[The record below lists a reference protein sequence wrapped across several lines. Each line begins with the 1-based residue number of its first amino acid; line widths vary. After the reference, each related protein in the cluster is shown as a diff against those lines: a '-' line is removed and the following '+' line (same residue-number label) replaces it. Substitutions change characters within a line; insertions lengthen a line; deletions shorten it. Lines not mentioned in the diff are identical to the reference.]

1 MNKLTSFSMKN
12 IGALF
17 IMIIMLFFG
26 GLYAAGNLKTEIMP
40 DISIPV
46 VFITAQYPGS
56 PSDVMEQVT
65 KPIEKK
71 IANME
76 GVTSLDSTSSDN
88 FATIIVMLTDKA
100 DPEKKKQDI
109 ESLLQEV
116 NLPAS
121 ASTPK
126 VATFGYASIPAY
138 YFAIYGGNGMSQTE
152 LDQWYANEIK
162 PELESIP
169 GYDHMDE
176 IGARETKL
184 TIKLDAGKLNDFG
197 LTPVQVSG
205 QVRQNLTSLPAGA
218 VDLDGSSLMARVKGD
233 TNSVY
238 NLENMDLLTQSGTRV
253 RLNQLA
259 KVESISESDF
269 VARLNQQPAIGIQ
282 LYKTSDANA
291 VDFARKVESLFADWE
306 QQLPDIGFKTI
317 YDTSE
322 LVSSS
327 ISGMV
332 HEGLTGALLAA
343 LVILLFLRNI
353 RMTLI
358 VLVSIPLSILI
369 TLLVMNSLDISLNI
383 LTLGGM
389 FIAIGRV
396 VDDSIVVIENIYS
409 HLQKAQERGE
419 SVIKLA
425 TREVGAAIT
434 SSTLTTVGV
443 FAPLAFVSGMVGQ
456 LFQPF
461 AITLST
467 AMLASLL
474 VALTVIPMLAK
485 VLVLRGNKIKHH
497 EEKAGRSTAF
507 YRRVLEWS
515 LRHRIKTLLAAGFL
529 FIASIIGTVPFLA
542 ITFMPEE
549 EPPRQ
554 FYFVIK
560 MPYETS
566 LKTMDAKVKDM
577 EEILHS
583 AKAADG
589 QPQFTFTESLI
600 GFNDS
605 TEATPYRAQIF
616 TEVSEGSNVKTV
628 QEQYKNI
635 LMAELPEDSELDV
648 RSFESNSGGTDFQ
661 YSLKGNDLNRLVEAS
676 ALLKEK
682 LKEFPEIKEV
692 EDSLSDAKKELE
704 IEVDQ
709 NKVWQYGL
717 SASTVHQNVASWLAE
732 DEIGDVKLDNTTYTT
747 TVQLDK
753 SGLDTLSKL
762 GDIPFRSGSGS
773 IVYLKEV
780 AKLNI
785 INAASSIQRN
795 DQEQVVN
802 ITAKI
807 DSQNKGGV
815 AGQVAMALDQV
826 ELPDGVSREIG
837 GINEDIAESFSQ
849 LFVAMGAAV
858 FIVYLIMVIAFGNL
872 SAPFVILFSLPL
884 AVIGGLL
891 GLLISGEAL
900 SITSLIGFMM
910 LIGIVV
916 TNAILLIDR
925 TQQLREEGYTVRHAL
940 VEAGMLRLRPIIMT
954 AVVTMAAMLPLALG
968 FTEGGALISKGM
980 AVVVIGGLVTSTILT
995 LVVVPVVYELLE
1007 SFKNRVGRLFH
1018 RGGRVDKS
1026 SDDTDISEGVV
1037 SQ

>member
-1 MNKLTSFSMKN
+1 MNKLIHFSMKN
-12 IGALF
+12 TGALF
-17 IMIIMLFFG
+17 IMIIMLFGG
-26 GLYAAGNLKTEIMP
+26 GLYAAGKLKTEIMP
-40 DISIPV
+40 DISIPMV
-46 VFITAQYPGS
+46 YITAQYPGS

-65 KPIEKK
+65 RPIEKK

-88 FATIIVMLTDKA
+88 FATIMVMLTEKS

-126 VATFGYASIPAY
+126 VATFGFASIPAY
-138 YFAIYGGNGMSQTE
+138 YFAIYGENGMSQTD

-184 TIKLDAGKLNDFG
+184 TIKLDAGKLNAFG
-197 LTPVQVSG
+197 LTPGHVSG

-238 NLENMDLLTQSGTRV
+238 SLENMDLLTANGTRV
-253 RLNQLA
+253 RLNQLG

-269 VARLNQQPAIGIQ
+269 IARLNQQPAIGIQ

-291 VDFARKVESLFADWE
+291 VDFAREVESLFADWE
-306 QQLPDIGFKTI
+306 QKLPDIGFKTI

-343 LVILLFLRNI
+343 LVILLFLRNM

-485 VLVLRGNKIKHH
+485 VLVLRGAKIKHH

-529 FIASIIGTVPFLA
+529 FIASIIGTLPFLS
-542 ITFMPEE
+542 ITLMPEE

-577 EEILHS
+577 EDILHH
-583 AKAADG
+583 AKMSNG

-600 GFNDS
+600 GFDGS

-616 TEVSEGSNVKTV
+616 TEVSEGSNVKAV

-635 LMAELPEDSELDV
+635 LMAELPVDSELDV
-648 RSFESNSGGTDFQ
+648 RSLEGNSAGGSDFQ
-661 YSLKGNDLNRLVEAS
+661 YSLKGDDLNRLVEAS

-682 LKEFPEIKEV
+682 LKDFPEIKEV

-709 NKVWQYGL
+709 NKAWQYGL
-717 SASTVHQNVASWLAE
+717 SASTVQQTVAGWLAE
-732 DEIGDVKLDNTTYTT
+732 DEIGDVKLDNITYTT

-753 SGLDTLSKL
+753 SGIDTLSKL
-762 GDIPFRSGSGS
+762 GDIPFHTGSGS

-780 AKLNI
+780 AKLNM

-815 AGQVAMALDQV
+815 AVQVAMALDQV
-826 ELPDGVSREIG
+826 ELPDGVSREVG
-837 GINEDIAESFSQ
+837 GINEDIGESFSQ
-849 LFVAMGAAV
+849 LFVAMAAAV

-925 TQQLREEGYTVRHAL
+925 TQQLRDEGYTVRHAL
-940 VEAGMLRLRPIIMT
+940 IEAGMLRLRPIIMT
-954 AVVTMAAMLPLALG
+954 AVVTMVAMLPLALG
-968 FTEGGALISKGM
+968 FTEGGAIISKGM
-980 AVVVIGGLVTSTILT
+980 AVVVIGGLVSSTILT

-1007 SFKNRVGRLFH
+1007 SFKNRMGRLFR

-1026 SDDTDISEGVV
+1026 SDDISEGVV

>member
-17 IMIIMLFFG
+17 IMIIMLFGG

-40 DISIPV
+40 DISIPMV
-46 VFITAQYPGS
+46 YITAQYPGS

-126 VATFGYASIPAY
+126 VATFGFASIPAY
-138 YFAIYGGNGMSQTE
+138 YFAIYGQNGMSQSE

-184 TIKLDAGKLNDFG
+184 TIKLDAGKLHDFG
-197 LTPVQVSG
+197 LTPGQVSG

-253 RLNQLA
+253 RLNQLG

-291 VDFARKVESLFADWE
+291 VDFAGEVESLFAKWE

-485 VLVLRGNKIKHH
+485 VLVLRGAKIKHH

-529 FIASIIGTVPFLA
+529 FIASIIGTLPFLS
-542 ITFMPEE
+542 ITLMPEE

-566 LKTMDAKVKDM
+566 LKTMDAKIKDM
-577 EEILHS
+577 EEILHL
-583 AKAADG
+583 AKTADG
-589 QPQFTFTESLI
+589 QPQFTFTEALI
-600 GFNDS
+600 GFDGS

-635 LMAELPEDSELDV
+635 LMAELPVDSELDV
-648 RSFESNSGGTDFQ
+648 RSLEGNSAGGTDFQ
-661 YSLKGNDLNRLVEAS
+661 YSLKGDDLNRLVEAS

-682 LKEFPEIKEV
+682 LKDFPEIKEV

-717 SASTVHQNVASWLAE
+717 SASTVQQTVAGWLAE
-732 DEIGDVKLDNTTYTT
+732 DEIGDVKLDNITYTT

-753 SGLDTLSKL
+753 SGIDTLSKL
-762 GDIPFRSGSGS
+762 GDIPFRTGSGS

-826 ELPDGVSREIG
+826 ELPDGVSREVG
-837 GINEDIAESFSQ
+837 GINEDIGESFSQ

-925 TQQLREEGYTVRHAL
+925 TQQLRDEGYTVRHAL

-954 AVVTMAAMLPLALG
+954 AVVTMVAMLPLALG
-968 FTEGGALISKGM
+968 FTEGGAIISKGM

-1007 SFKNRVGRLFH
+1007 SFKNRMGRLF
-1018 RGGRVDKS
+1018 RRRGRVDKS
-1026 SDDTDISEGVV
+1026 SDDISEGVV

>member
-17 IMIIMLFFG
+17 IMIIMLFGG

-40 DISIPV
+40 DISIPMV
-46 VFITAQYPGS
+46 YITAQYPGS

-126 VATFGYASIPAY
+126 VATFGFASIPAY
-138 YFAIYGGNGMSQTE
+138 YFAIYGQNGMSQSE

-197 LTPVQVSG
+197 LTPGQVSG

-253 RLNQLA
+253 RLNQLG
-259 KVESISESDF
+259 KIESISESDF

-282 LYKTSDANA
+282 LYKTSEANA
-291 VDFARKVESLFADWE
+291 VDFAREVESLFAKWE

-343 LVILLFLRNI
+343 LVILLFLRNL

-485 VLVLRGNKIKHH
+485 VLVLRGAKIKHH

-529 FIASIIGTVPFLA
+529 FIASIIGTLPFLSV
-542 ITFMPEE
+542 TLMPEE

-566 LKTMDAKVKDM
+566 LKTMDAKIKDM
-577 EEILHS
+577 EEILHL
-583 AKAADG
+583 AKTADG
-589 QPQFTFTESLI
+589 QPQFTFTEALI
-600 GFNDS
+600 GFDGS

-635 LMAELPEDSELDV
+635 LMAELPVDSELDV
-648 RSFESNSGGTDFQ
+648 RSLEGNSAGGTDFQ
-661 YSLKGNDLNRLVEAS
+661 YSLKGDDLNRLVEAS
-676 ALLKEK
+676 SLLKEK

-717 SASTVHQNVASWLAE
+717 SASTVQQTVAGWLAE
-732 DEIGDVKLDNTTYTT
+732 DEIGDVKLDNITYTT

-753 SGLDTLSKL
+753 SGIDTLSKL
-762 GDIPFRSGSGS
+762 GDIPFRTGSGS

-826 ELPDGVSREIG
+826 ELPDGVSREVG
-837 GINEDIAESFSQ
+837 GINEDIGESFSQ

-925 TQQLREEGYTVRHAL
+925 TQQLRDEGYTVRHAL

-954 AVVTMAAMLPLALG
+954 AVVTMVAMLPLALG
-968 FTEGGALISKGM
+968 FTEGGAIISKGM

-1007 SFKNRVGRLFH
+1007 SFKNRMGRLF
-1018 RGGRVDKS
+1018 RRRGRVDKS
-1026 SDDTDISEGVV
+1026 SDDISEGVV

>member
-17 IMIIMLFFG
+17 IMIIMLFGG

-40 DISIPV
+40 DISVPMV
-46 VFITAQYPGS
+46 YITAQYPGA

-88 FATIIVMLTDKA
+88 FATIIVTLNDKA

-126 VATFGYASIPAY
+126 VSTIGFASIPAY
-138 YFAIYGGNGMSQTE
+138 YLAIYGENGMSQSE
-152 LDQWYANEIK
+152 LDQWYAKEIK

-197 LTPVQVSG
+197 LTPGQVSG
-205 QVRQNLTSLPAGA
+205 QVRQNLTSLPAGV

-253 RLNQLA
+253 RLNQLG

-269 VARLNQQPAIGIQ
+269 LARLNQQPAIGIQ

-291 VDFARKVESLFADWE
+291 VDFAREIESLFAKWE
-306 QQLPDIGFKTI
+306 QQLPDIAFKTI

-485 VLVLRGNKIKHH
+485 VLVLRGAKIKHH
-497 EEKAGRSTAF
+497 EEKAGRSTAI

-515 LRHRIKTLLAAGFL
+515 LRHRIKTLLAAGLL
-529 FIASIIGTVPFLA
+529 FIASIIGTIPFLS
-542 ITFMPEE
+542 ITLMPEE

-554 FYFVIK
+554 FYFVVK

-566 LKTMDAKVKDM
+566 LKTLDAKIKDM
-577 EEILHS
+577 EEILHL
-583 AKAADG
+583 AKTADG
-589 QPQFTFTESLI
+589 QPQFTFTEALI
-600 GFNDS
+600 GFDGS

-616 TEVSEGSNVKTV
+616 TEVSEGSNVKAV

-635 LMAELPEDSELDV
+635 LMAELPVGSELDV
-648 RSFESNSGGTDFQ
+648 RSLQSNSAGGSDFQ
-661 YSLKGNDLNRLVEAS
+661 YSVKGDDLNRLAEAS

-682 LKEFPEIKEV
+682 LKDFPEIKEV

-717 SASTVHQNVASWLAE
+717 SASTVQQTVAGWLAE
-732 DEIGDVKLDNTTYTT
+732 DKIGDVKLDNITYTT

-753 SGLDTLSKL
+753 SGIDTLSKL
-762 GDIPFRSGSGS
+762 GDIPFRTGSDS

-785 INAASSIQRN
+785 INAASSIRRN
-795 DQEQVVN
+795 NQEQVVN

-807 DSQNKGGV
+807 DSPNKGGV
-815 AGQVAMALDQV
+815 ASQVARALDQV
-826 ELPDGVSREIG
+826 ELPDGVSREVG
-837 GINEDIAESFSQ
+837 GINEDIGENFSQ

-891 GLLISGEAL
+891 GLLISDEPL

-925 TQQLREEGYTVRHAL
+925 TQQLRDEGYTVRHAL

-954 AVVTMAAMLPLALG
+954 AVVTMVAMLPLALG
-968 FTEGGALISKGM
+968 LNEGGVLISKGM
-980 AVVVIGGLVTSTILT
+980 AVVVIGGLITSTILT

-1007 SFKNRVGRLFH
+1007 SFKNRMGRLF
-1018 RGGRVDKS
+1018 RRRGRVDKS
-1026 SDDTDISEGVV
+1026 SDDISEGVV

>member
-1 MNKLTSFSMKN
+1 
-12 IGALF
+12 
-17 IMIIMLFFG
+17 
-26 GLYAAGNLKTEIMP
+26 
-40 DISIPV
+40 
-46 VFITAQYPGS
+46 
-56 PSDVMEQVT
+56 
-65 KPIEKK
+65 
-71 IANME
+71 
-76 GVTSLDSTSSDN
+76 
-88 FATIIVMLTDKA
+88 
-100 DPEKKKQDI
+100 
-109 ESLLQEV
+109 
-116 NLPAS
+116 
-121 ASTPK
+121 
-126 VATFGYASIPAY
+126 
-138 YFAIYGGNGMSQTE
+138 
-152 LDQWYANEIK
+152 
-162 PELESIP
+162 
-169 GYDHMDE
+169 
-176 IGARETKL
+176 
-184 TIKLDAGKLNDFG
+184 
-197 LTPVQVSG
+197 
-205 QVRQNLTSLPAGA
+205 
-218 VDLDGSSLMARVKGD
+218 
-233 TNSVY
+233 
-238 NLENMDLLTQSGTRV
+238 
-253 RLNQLA
+253 
-259 KVESISESDF
+259 
-269 VARLNQQPAIGIQ
+269 
-282 LYKTSDANA
+282 
-291 VDFARKVESLFADWE
+291 
-306 QQLPDIGFKTI
+306 
-317 YDTSE
+317 
-322 LVSSS
+322 
-327 ISGMV
+327 
-332 HEGLTGALLAA
+332 
-343 LVILLFLRNI
+343 
-353 RMTLI
+353 
-358 VLVSIPLSILI
+358 
-369 TLLVMNSLDISLNI
+369 
-383 LTLGGM
+383 
-389 FIAIGRV
+389 
-396 VDDSIVVIENIYS
+396 
-409 HLQKAQERGE
+409 
-419 SVIKLA
+419 
-425 TREVGAAIT
+425 
-434 SSTLTTVGV
+434 
-443 FAPLAFVSGMVGQ
+443 
-456 LFQPF
+456 
-461 AITLST
+461 
-467 AMLASLL
+467 
-474 VALTVIPMLAK
+474 
-485 VLVLRGNKIKHH
+485 
-497 EEKAGRSTAF
+497 
-507 YRRVLEWS
+507 
-515 LRHRIKTLLAAGFL
+515 
-529 FIASIIGTVPFLA
+529 
-542 ITFMPEE
+542 
-549 EPPRQ
+549 
-554 FYFVIK
+554 
-560 MPYETS
+560 
-566 LKTMDAKVKDM
+566 
-577 EEILHS
+577 
-583 AKAADG
+583 
-589 QPQFTFTESLI
+589 
-600 GFNDS
+600 
-605 TEATPYRAQIF
+605 
-616 TEVSEGSNVKTV
+616 
-628 QEQYKNI
+628 
-635 LMAELPEDSELDV
+635 MAELPEDSELDV

-858 FIVYLIMVIAFGNL
+858 FIVYLIMVIAFSNL

>member
-17 IMIIMLFFG
+17 IMIIMLFGG

-40 DISIPV
+40 DISIPMV
-46 VFITAQYPGS
+46 YITAQYPGS

-126 VATFGYASIPAY
+126 VATFGFASIPAY
-138 YFAIYGGNGMSQTE
+138 YFAIYGENGMSQSE

-197 LTPVQVSG
+197 LTPGQVSG

-253 RLNQLA
+253 RLNQLG

-291 VDFARKVESLFADWE
+291 VDFAGEVESLFSKWE

-485 VLVLRGNKIKHH
+485 VLVLRGAKIKHH

-529 FIASIIGTVPFLA
+529 FIASIIGTLPFLS
-542 ITFMPEE
+542 ITLMPEE

-554 FYFVIK
+554 FYFVVK

-566 LKTMDAKVKDM
+566 LKTMDAKIKDM
-577 EEILHS
+577 EEILHL
-583 AKAADG
+583 AKTADG
-589 QPQFTFTESLI
+589 QPQFTFTEALI
-600 GFNDS
+600 GFDGS

-628 QEQYKNI
+628 QDQYKNI
-635 LMAELPEDSELDV
+635 LMAELPVDSELDV
-648 RSFESNSGGTDFQ
+648 RSLEGNSAGGTDFQ
-661 YSLKGNDLNRLVEAS
+661 YSLKGDDLNRLVEAS

-682 LKEFPEIKEV
+682 LKDFPEIKEV

-717 SASTVHQNVASWLAE
+717 SASTVQQTVAGWLAE
-732 DEIGDVKLDNTTYTT
+732 DEIGDVKLDNITYTT

-753 SGLDTLSKL
+753 SGIDTLSKL
-762 GDIPFRSGSGS
+762 GDIPFRTGSGS

-826 ELPDGVSREIG
+826 ELPDGVSREVG
-837 GINEDIAESFSQ
+837 GINEDIGESFSQ

-858 FIVYLIMVIAFGNL
+858 FIVYLVMVIAFGNL

-925 TQQLREEGYTVRHAL
+925 TQQLRDEGYTVRHAL

-954 AVVTMAAMLPLALG
+954 AVVTMVAMLPLALG
-968 FTEGGALISKGM
+968 FTEGGAIISKGM

-1007 SFKNRVGRLFH
+1007 SFKNRMGRLF
-1018 RGGRVDKS
+1018 RRRGRVDKS
-1026 SDDTDISEGVV
+1026 SDDISEGVV